1 MTVRILVADDHAL
14 FRAGLRALLETAP
27 DFEVVG
33 EAEDGAA
40 AVALAERIEPDVVLM
55 DLRMPGMD
63 GVAATAAMRTRVPR
77 ARVLVLTTFDDDV
90 SVFQAIA
97 AGACGYLLK
106 DTPRERLFEGVRAA
120 AAGHSP
126 LEPSVASKLVAQ
138 VAGMAERGAATVAA
152 VAGVSE
158 RELDVLRLLVKG
170 SSNKEIAS
178 TLRITEGTVKNH
190 LTNVFEKLGVT
201 DRTQAAL
208 RARELGLA

>member
-1 MTVRILVADDHAL
+1 
-14 FRAGLRALLETAP
+14 LRALLDTAP
-27 DFEVVG
+27 DLEVVG
-33 EAEDGAA
+33 EASDGAEA
-40 AVALAERIEPDVVLM
+40 IKLAERLDPDVVLM

-63 GVAATAAMRTRVPR
+63 GVAATAALRARAPR

-106 DTPRERLFEGVRAA
+106 DTPRANLFEGVRAA

-126 LEPSVASKLVAQ
+126 LEPSVASRLVAQ
-138 VAGMAERGAATVAA
+138 VAGMAARGTASLAAL
-152 VAGVSE
+152 AGVSE
-158 RELDVLRLLVKG
+158 RELDVLRLLARG

-178 TLRITEGTVKNH
+178 ALRITEGTVKNH
-190 LTNVFEKLGVT
+190 LTSVFEKLGVT

-208 RARELGLA
+208 RARELGIS